1 MGTNIAGGDF
11 LGGKF
16 QAGNILGEGGEG
28 GEFPRTIID
37 VQYLNQS
44 PCNILVLPKFLLKV
58 TVSRLEVH
66 YHYQQYINCN
76 LKHSSI

>member
-1 MGTNIAGGDF
+1 MGTNIADGDF

-16 QAGNILGEGGEG
+16 QAGNFPGGRK
-28 GEFPRTIID
+28 FARTIID
-37 VQYLNQS
+37 VHYLNQS
-44 PCNILVLPKFLLKV
+44 PCNILVLPNFLLKV